1 MAVIPSI
8 VRGAFKGSCGF
19 PRPRG
24 GKGGKSALKTGGCRS
39 SVAGMKRGGRM
50 ISVMTGFSTLAVM
63 APGLPAAT
71 ISLTAVADTSIYE
84 ISPDFNLGGTTML
97 AGTNQKVSRSRALFL
112 FDLSSI
118 PADAVVTGVEV
129 LLYCTR
135 QPDPDQHTGPVSSDF
150 SLHRMLVSWGEGGG
164 ANATGSVA
172 MAGDATWNER
182 HYLGTSWGTPGGSGG
197 IDYAGN
203 PSATTSVGNVGLYGW
218 GSSTELIDDVR
229 TWLADPSSNFGFML
243 MSGSESSPGSGR
255 RFASTEQSSA
265 QNPAPQMIVTYIPEP
280 SAGALAVIA
289 LSGFFL
295 FRRRVIC

>member
-1 MAVIPSI
+1 
-8 VRGAFKGSCGF
+8 
-19 PRPRG
+19 
-24 GKGGKSALKTGGCRS
+24 
-39 SVAGMKRGGRM
+39 M
-50 ISVMTGFSTLAVM
+50 ISVMARLLVFLAMVS
-63 APGLPAAT
+63 GLSAAT
-71 ISLTAVADTSIYE
+71 ISLTAVADTSLYE
-84 ISPDFNLGGTTML
+84 VSPDFNLGGTTMVS
-97 AGTNQKVSRSRALFL
+97 GTNHKISRSRALFR
-112 FDLSSI
+112 FDLSSL

-129 LLYCTR
+129 LLYCSR

-203 PSATTSVGNVGLYGW
+203 ASATTSVGNVGLYGW
-218 GSSTELIDDVR
+218 GSSTELIGDVQ

-255 RFASTEQSSA
+255 RFASTEQSNA
-265 QNPAPQMIVTYIPEP
+265 LNPAPQLIVTYIPEP
-280 SAGALAVIA
+280 SACTLAMVALTG
-289 LSGFFL
+289 LCF
-295 FRRRVIC
+295 FRRRITC